1 NRFSFEDIKNESSYS
16 ASSASISGGYSKGR
30 EYYRDADTHKV
41 VSAGSKNAEFIAG
54 KKGASFNAGLPMHS
68 EGSEESLTKAT
79 LTAGRITL
87 NKDSQPIETTADALG
102 INTDLSQ
109 AQREVSKPK
118 DVTQL
123 LAEQKEIA
131 KAVGEIKSAV
141 EIYTSNQQEEAELA

>member
-1 NRFSFEDIKNESSYS
+1 GE
-16 ASSASISGGYSKGR
+16 
-30 EYYRDADTHKV
+30 
-41 VSAGSKNAEFIAG
+41 
-54 KKGASFNAGLPMHS
+54 
-68 EGSEESLTKAT
+68 EGLTKAT

-141 EIYTSNQQEEAELA
+141 EIYTSNQQEEAELAVKRAKK